1 MENVGKPWERNGI
14 FQAITSGLHAHR
26 DRYKAQGMS
35 AYMRNQ
41 FPFLGIST
49 PARRKVVTDA
59 LHGYLKPNQDE
70 LVELARALHELPER
84 EFQSAGVDVLVHYK
98 HSIDPTFLNESAE
111 FFITHKSWWD
121 SVDALNPLIRHLVY
135 TNPASVPLMYQ
146 WITNDN
152 MWVVRCSLTHQLT
165 MKKDTDAQRLADLC
179 STRAADTEFFIAKAV
194 GWALRDYSHSN
205 PEWVRG
211 YVDSHAELSP
221 LARREAL
228 KAIER
233 ARVKRPRVSP

>member
-1 MENVGKPWERNGI
+1 
-14 FQAITSGLHAHR
+14 
-26 DRYKAQGMS
+26 MS

-152 MWVVRCSLTHQLT
+152 MWIVRCSLTHQLT

-211 YVDSHAELSP
+211 YVDSHAELAP